1 MTKVVVLKA
10 VHFVGV
16 GVYHEVSPVLP
27 TSVQAVDKRDQSET
41 AARVSTNHR
50 SPGQGLILVSV

>member
-16 GVYHEVSPVLP
+16 GVYHEVSAVLP
-27 TSVQAVDKRDQSET
+27 ASVQAVDKM
-41 AARVSTNHR
+41 TNQR
-50 SPGQGLILVSV
+50 LLPDSPPITGHLAKD

>member
-16 GVYHEVSPVLP
+16 GVYHEVSAFLAP
-27 TSVQAVDKRDQSET
+27 SVQATDKSDQSET
-41 AARVSTNHR
+41 AARLSTNHR
-50 SPGQGLILVSV
+50 SPGQGLILVGV